1 MKLFAAAILAGLMG
15 SAPAFGF
22 TSTFGLTKNRLDFM
36 SLDARKPF
44 IAGNWKMNPTTVDE
58 ARTLAGGIA
67 DACTAATPAEVAL
80 FVPACFLSPAMDAVS
95 KSDVKIGAEY
105 CYEKEKGAFTGAIS
119 ADQVKSLGS
128 TWALAGHSERRVLFG
143 ESDSDINAQVLNLL
157 SKGMSV
163 ILCIG

>member
-1 MKLFAAAILAGLMG
+1 MKLFAAAVLAGLMG

-119 ADQVKSLGS
+119 ADQVCIIFIAINQSINHCQSINQNQSINQSLPS
-128 TWALAGHSERRVLFG
+128 
-143 ESDSDINAQVLNLL
+143 INQSLPMLPSHNY
-157 SKGMSV
+157 
-163 ILCIG
+163 